1 MTNFSQ
7 KGPGAHIIVI
17 GNEKGGSGKST
28 TAMHIVASLL
38 KREMRVTVIDLDSR
52 QKSLARYLEN
62 RANYADQHNLTL
74 TMPDVHVLA
83 RTMEGTVEEMNAQD
97 EENFYSLL
105 EEISSQNDFI
115 LFDCPGSDIHLSRL
129 AHAAADT
136 LITPINDSFV
146 DLDLLA
152 RVNPDNYQVESLSL
166 YSEMVWEARKQRAL
180 KDRGSIDWVVMRNR
194 TSALDAKNKR
204 RVHAALGQLE
214 KRVGFRY
221 VPGLGER
228 VIYREMFPK
237 GLTLVDFREADGE
250 KMTMSHVAA
259 RQEIRRLMEDLKLP
273 LKESNSVVAAE

>member
-1 MTNFSQ
+1 MTGFSQ
-7 KGPGAHIIVI
+7 GGACAHIIVI

-38 KREMRVTVIDLDSR
+38 KRDMKVAVVDLDSR

-74 TMPDVHVLA
+74 PMPSVHVLA
-83 RTMEGTVEEMNAQD
+83 RSLEGTVEEMNAQD

-105 EEISSQNDFI
+105 EELSAQNDFV
-115 LFDCPGSDIHLSRL
+115 LFDCPGSDIYLSRL
-129 AHAAADT
+129 AHASADT

-152 RVNPDNYQVESLSL
+152 HVDPDNYQVQSLSL

-237 GLTLVDFREADGE
+237 GLTLVDFRDADGE

-259 RQEIRRLMEDLKLP
+259 RQEIRRLMDDLNLP
-273 LKESNSVVAAE
+273 MRESNSVVAAE

>member
-7 KGPGAHIIVI
+7 GGAGAHIIVV

-28 TAMHIVASLL
+28 TAMHIVVSLL
-38 KREMRVTVIDLDSR
+38 KQGMKVAVVDLDSR

-62 RANYADQHNLTL
+62 RGNYASQHNLVL
-74 TMPDVHVLA
+74 TMPDVHVLE
-83 RTMEGTVEEMNAQD
+83 RSMDGTVEDMQAQD
-97 EENFYSLL
+97 EETFYGLL
-105 EEISSQNDFI
+105 EKISSQNDFV
-115 LFDCPGSDIHLSRL
+115 LFDCPGSDIYLSRL
-129 AHAAADT
+129 AHASADT

-204 RVHAALGQLE
+204 RVHSALSQLE

-237 GLTLVDFREADGE
+237 GLTLVDLRDTAGE
-250 KMTMSHVAA
+250 RMTMSHVAA

-273 LKESNSVVAAE
+273 HRENTDVVAAE